1 LYAVSRLGLSSSKGT
16 STVNRTRVGFRV
28 SRALFTV
35 SGLLGAT
42 TTAYLPAGADQ
53 GKGSRSDWTV

>member
-1 LYAVSRLGLSSSKGT
+1 LSSSNGT

-35 SGLLGAT
+35 GWLLWDDG
-42 TTAYLPAGADQ
+42 D
-53 GKGSRSDWTV
+53 D